1 MPPFEEAKEQ
11 FIKRTQR
18 EIIEEFERI
27 ERYSLRDERKQP
39 WGKRTREPFRGTI
52 AGADPSFTD
61 ELGLAEQAIGRAG
74 VPFKQRKEQRGR
86 PYTYDRAKLGSALLA
101 KGCRSFEDLSKDLKD
116 IGYRLTL
123 DGSQRWPCSSELHH
137 FFKQLPREWLELALK
152 ELEDISKEQ
161 AQKFGESLACFGMD
175 GSALQGERLH
185 GLERALEE
193 LLERDFFPFTAL
205 SRIPTNTLRGIKEHT
220 NKLSP
225 FIDLLPP
232 GSTLVAD
239 PEFDVEANYWLGWGR
254 KIDLQI
260 KPKQIGPRK
269 PGRKRAFRSF
279 DKRKYSQRK
288 LGERPFGN
296 LERRIPRSYYPDFPD
311 YKHIFLITDPLSI
324 CL

>member
-1 MPPFEEAKEQ
+1 
-11 FIKRTQR
+11 
-18 EIIEEFERI
+18 
-27 ERYSLRDERKQP
+27 L
-39 WGKRTREPFRGTI
+39 
-52 AGADPSFTD
+52 
-61 ELGLAEQAIGRAG
+61 
-74 VPFKQRKEQRGR
+74 
-86 PYTYDRAKLGSALLA
+86 
-101 KGCRSFEDLSKDLKD
+101 KG
-116 IGYRLTL
+116 I
-123 DGSQRWPCSSELHH
+123 
-137 FFKQLPREWLELALK
+137 
-152 ELEDISKEQ
+152 
-161 AQKFGESLACFGMD
+161 
-175 GSALQGERLH
+175 
-185 GLERALEE
+185 
-193 LLERDFFPFTAL
+193 FFPFTAL

-296 LERRIPRSYYPDFPD
+296 LERRIPRSYYRTPESKLKGAILLGCHHNLRAYFHNRMRAKL
-311 YKHIFLITDPLSI
+311 YQKLS
-324 CL
+324 